1 MRVLL
6 ALLFVSGWFTSG
18 LAASR
23 SDRPIVAFGD
33 SYTEG
38 TTARRSEAFPALMEA
53 SLGIPVVNAGR
64 LGETA
69 HEALPRLERDVLRH
83 NPRLVIVEFGVNEAF
98 RGDTVAEAAAGLDAI
113 LTRLAGIP
121 VVLVGVHYAAF
132 QENFDAALRDLSARH
147 GTGLVLDAIA
157 GLLDDAA
164 TTRDGYHPNAAG
176 YRILEARIRP
186 EVERVLA
193 LADRQ
198 A

>member
-1 MRVLL
+1 MTSMRVLL
-6 ALLFVSGWFTSG
+6 ALLLLSGWFSSG
-18 LAASR
+18 LAPSR

-38 TTARRSEAFPALMEA
+38 TTARRSEAFPALLEA
-53 SLGIPVVNAGR
+53 HLGIPVVNAGR

-98 RGDTVAEAAAGLDAI
+98 RGDSVAQAAAGLDAI

-121 VVLVGVHYAAF
+121 VVVVGVHFAAF
-132 QENFDAALRDLSARH
+132 QENFDAALVELSARH
-147 GTGLVLDAIA
+147 GTALVLNAIQ
-157 GLLDDAA
+157 GLLEDPA

-176 YRILEARIRP
+176 YAILETRIRP
-186 EVERVLA
+186 AVEQILR
-193 LADRQ
+193 DQ
-198 A
+198 